1 MRVDGLLP
9 CSCGLSLPPQDLT
22 QANSHPSTKSSP
34 FQNVKEAAVF
44 HPPNHRWQA
53 VVTIN
58 GPKAQ
63 LPCLLTTA
71 AQIFDKLRSLKAVY
85 QIPDFTSLPTKINP
99 FLYIL
104 QEEPKY
110 ISVVVI
116 QSKCCMLVLIESSE
130 VGTPSVSKRFL
141 LFRFISRH
149 SSITR
154 VWE

>member
-1 MRVDGLLP
+1 MCAAIILRVIISCAIPLLRQETGIDASEEVKRRGWMACCP
-9 CSCGLSLPPQDLT
+9 AAVVWVSPPQDLT

-34 FQNVKEAAVF
+34 FQNVKEAAAF

-85 QIPDFTSLPTKINP
+85 
-99 FLYIL
+99 
-104 QEEPKY
+104 
-110 ISVVVI
+110 
-116 QSKCCMLVLIESSE
+116 
-130 VGTPSVSKRFL
+130 
-141 LFRFISRH
+141 
-149 SSITR
+149 
-154 VWE
+154 